1 MRGHPL
7 IWTEAEKKII
17 YDNYKTLQKKDIV
30 IKLKEELGVERSVMN
45 IKCFYH
51 KFKLNSGMTGY
62 FEKGCTPPNKGK
74 KLSPEMYEKLKA
86 TMFKKGYKPKNT
98 LPVGSEVYQNRDSKS
113 GKLSYWYVKIAEP
126 NVWKPKH
133 RLLWESVNGP
143 IPEGA
148 KIMFLDGDTNNICIE
163 NLRMITKADSAVLNK
178 QYGNEKLTADERN
191 IAVDVVQIGRKAK
204 QRIYNL

>member
-1 MRGHPL
+1 MKGHPL

-45 IKCFYH
+45 LICFYH

-62 FEKGCTPPNKGK
+62 FEKGCTSPNKGK
-74 KLSPEMYEKLKA
+74 KMSPDMYEKCKA
-86 TMFKKGYKPKNT
+86 TMFKKGNTPKNT
-98 LPVGSEVYQNRDSKS
+98 LPVGSEVLQKRDSKS

-133 RLLWESVNGP
+133 RLLWESVYGP

-148 KIMFLDGDTNNICIE
+148 VIMFIDGDTNNICIE
-163 NLRMITKADSAVLNK
+163 NLRMITKADSVVLNK
-178 QYGNEKLTADERN
+178 QYGKENLTADERN
-191 IAVDVVQIGRKAK
+191 IAVDVVQIERKAK
-204 QRIYNL
+204 QRIKN